1 MPSYV
6 KEMMMKEVVDQFEK
20 NSAAFISNF
29 DKLSVADL
37 SEFRRLVEKVAG
49 RSMVVKHSMAKKV
62 FKQKNISDADK
73 FLNAQV
79 LVTFGQ
85 KEPQVISKVIVD
97 FAKTHQNLVPS
108 GMVLDNKVYGPEFV
122 KQLARLPS
130 RHELLTQVVVRVKSP
145 MTGLVLTLNQLVR
158 GVVVALNEVKK
169 KKEMQTA

>member
-1 MPSYV
+1 MPSYI
-6 KEMMMKEVVDQFEK
+6 KELMMKEVVDQFEK

-37 SEFRRLVEKVAG
+37 SEFRRQVEKVAG
-49 RSMVVKHSMAKKV
+49 RTMVVKHSMAKKV
-62 FKQKNISDADK
+62 FANKNISEAEK
-73 FLNAQV
+73 LLNAQV

-85 KEPQVISKVIVD
+85 KEPQVISKTIVE

-108 GMVLDNKVYGPEFV
+108 GMVLDNKVYGAEFV
-122 KQLARLPS
+122 KQLAKLPS

-145 MTGLVLTLNQLVR
+145 MSGLVLTLNQLVR